1 VGQGRHR
8 WARRGALL
16 LAFAVVAT
24 ACGDDDDDETADDT
38 AAETTA
44 ATEGTDD
51 TGATETTTADTA
63 GEDTTTTEAEPTA
76 ACEETVAGSEITYG
90 VFALT
95 NAVDP
100 PNSSGALVG
109 GSELINVY
117 DALMAWNPETASF
130 EPRVA
135 ESLEPN
141 DDFTEWTLT
150 LPAGLTYS
158 DGTPFDTAN
167 LAAHL
172 DRFVAQGVRNNASGY
187 MTLIAEREIVDE
199 QTMVFH
205 LTQPWASF
213 GFMLADEPGQVV
225 NVSAIGADPAVFG
238 VDPPDHAGIGPYVV
252 ESFVPNERIVL
263 TARDDYW
270 GGPVCLETINFVF
283 VPGSRAT
290 YEAFQAGDLD
300 VGFLREADVVA
311 DARDAGENE
320 IMVFQDAG
328 NMVMFNHR
336 EGRPAADPL
345 VREAMVN
352 AFDQDAINERIFQGD
367 AQVMRSLVHPE
378 SPLGSED
385 IEQAPHD
392 AERAAEALQEAMAAG
407 FDGVVDVLCTDRPPG
422 PDLCLTIEAML
433 EAVGFTVN
441 TVLLPQNDQIGRVSQ
456 GDYDITQFGF
466 NVSSST
472 GFAQLFINLP
482 STSPRNRMGYAN
494 PEMDAAV
501 AAVGAAATEEER
513 LAAIAEVNNIFVADN
528 AAFSFNAVE
537 EGIVYTDGIEGIDE
551 HVATTFFFDQVTLP
565 G

>member
-8 WARRGALL
+8 WVRRGALL
-16 LAFAVVAT
+16 LAFAMVAT
-24 ACGDDDDDETADDT
+24 ACGDDDDDDDT
-38 AAETTA
+38 AEGTAETTA
-44 ATEGTDD
+44 APATDD
-51 TGATETTTADTA
+51 TAATDTTTADTA
-63 GEDTTTTEAEPTA
+63 GGDTTTTAAEPTA
-76 ACEETVAGSEITYG
+76 ACEETVAGSELTYG

-117 DALMAWNPETASF
+117 DALMAWDPEERAF
-130 EPRVA
+130 VPRVA
-135 ESLEPN
+135 ESLESN

-150 LPAGLTYS
+150 LPAGLAYS

-172 DRFVAQGVRNNASGY
+172 DRFFAQGVRNNASGY
-187 MTLIAEREIVDE
+187 MSLIAEREIVDA
-199 QTMVFH
+199 QTMVFR
-205 LTQPWASF
+205 LTQPWATF

-238 VDPPDHAGIGPYVV
+238 VDPPDAAGIGPYVV
-252 ESFVPNERIVL
+252 ESFVPNEEIVL

-270 GGPVCLETINFVF
+270 GGPVCLETIRFVF

-290 YEAFQAGDLD
+290 YEAYQAGDLD
-300 VGFLREADVVA
+300 VAFLREADVVA
-311 DARDAGENE
+311 DAREAGENE

-328 NMVMFNHR
+328 NMIMFNHR

-352 AFDQDAINERIFQGD
+352 AFDEQAINERIFQGD
-367 AQVMRSLVHPE
+367 AQVMRSLVHPD
-378 SPLGSED
+378 SPLSSD
-385 IEQAPHD
+385 AVEQAPHD
-392 AERAAEALQEAMAAG
+392 TARAGEALQEAIAGG
-407 FDGVVDVLCTDRPPG
+407 FDGTVDVLCTDRPPG

-433 EAVGFTVN
+433 EAVGFQVN
-441 TVLLPQNDQIGRVSQ
+441 TEILPQNDQIGRVSQ
-456 GDYDITQFGF
+456 GDYDVTQFGF

-494 PEMDAAV
+494 PEIDAAV
-501 AAVGAAATEEER
+501 AAVGAAASEEER
-513 LAAIAEVNNIFVADN
+513 LAAMAEVNNIFVADN
-528 AAFSFNAVE
+528 ASFSFNAVE

-551 HVATTFFFDQVTLP
+551 HVATSFFFDQVTLP